1 MVLIHKSCLQYDVQ
15 WKNDF
20 CQSFSADSPEALSLQ
35 GLHILWRKMFAAD
48 ATMDQLLGPLSNFS
62 YLYCSRSFATSPT
75 CLTLR
80 SSTRVQA
87 PHVASTALPGGMTKS
102 VRVTSPH
109 FAPGIPQRTCMSRC
123 NATLLTV
130 MLLNETSACQH

>member
-48 ATMDQLLGPLSNFS
+48 ATRDAVIREF
-62 YLYCSRSFATSPT
+62 CSRHRLIVDT
-75 CLTLR
+75 CILKHAGHPLR
-80 SSTRVQA
+80 C
-87 PHVASTALPGGMTKS
+87 G
-102 VRVTSPH
+102 VRLDQV
-109 FAPGIPQRTCMSRC
+109 C
-123 NATLLTV
+123 
-130 MLLNETSACQH
+130 

>member
-48 ATMDQLLGPLSNFS
+48 ATMDAVIREF
-62 YLYCSRSFATSPT
+62 CSRHRLIVDICILKHAGHP
-75 CLTLR
+75 LR
-80 SSTRVQA
+80 C
-87 PHVASTALPGGMTKS
+87 G
-102 VRVTSPH
+102 VRLDQV
-109 FAPGIPQRTCMSRC
+109 C
-123 NATLLTV
+123 
-130 MLLNETSACQH
+130 